1 MITKKYKAY
10 SSVVE
15 RTAHNGFVVGS
26 NPTKLIFYFINFMK
40 LNSKIYKINKTKN
53 LTKTNS
59 LFFIYNGTNQKA
71 TDWIKAEQKLINVNF
86 KYYKIFN
93 KIALK
98 TFDNSI
104 LKNSKFTINS
114 ITFFIKPSL
123 NDITFKKH
131 ILINNFELLLLRL
144 LAVKLNNKIYSI
156 KQLNK
161 TCSVIYKNNKILF
174 YQFIVTNLKIHFT
187 KKI

>member
-1 MITKKYKAY
+1 M
-10 SSVVE
+10 VE

-26 NPTKLIFYFINFMK
+26 NPTKPIFYFINFMK

-59 LFFIYNGTNQKA
+59 LFFIYNGINQKA
-71 TDWIKAEQKLINVNF
+71 TDWINTEQKLMNINF

-123 NDITFKKH
+123 KDIILKKH
-131 ILINNFELLLLRL
+131 ILINNFESLLFKL
-144 LAVKLNNKIYSI
+144 LAIKLNNKIYSI

-161 TCSVIYKNNKILF
+161 TYSMIYKNNKILL
-174 YQFIVTNLKIHFT
+174 YQFMITNLKIHFI